1 MDLPQNEKPDTDD
14 IHLSSRFLTNKK
26 PNARLRD
33 IDDLNDHTKINYLP
47 LRRKN
52 RLHEA
57 INLRSINK
65 IDKAISKG
73 YDVNERSTTTGLTPL
88 ECAVLVQMPILVSH
102 LLSRGANPNVID
114 ANGSS
119 ALYLALLYDY
129 QETAIIL
136 LHGGA
141 RIYPN
146 PPYPFL
152 GLDAASKNAHITD
165 LLVKQGCD
173 PNGVN
178 HAGFAPL
185 HFAVINGNE
194 DVLIYLLKLGVK
206 KDVRS
211 QNGQETPLEMAIRTN
226 NSRAIELLQ

>member
-1 MDLPQNEKPDTDD
+1 MKNYNFENWHVSNSQTCEFQMDLPQNEKPDSDN
-14 IHLSSRFLTNKK
+14 ISHLLRGRNK
-26 PNARLRD
+26 
-33 IDDLNDHTKINYLP
+33 
-47 LRRKN
+47 
-52 RLHEA
+52 LHEA

-102 LLSRGANPNVID
+102 LLSRGANPNVVD
-114 ANGSS
+114 ANRSS
-119 ALYLALLYDY
+119 ALYLALELDR
-129 QETAIIL
+129 QETTIIL

-141 RIYPN
+141 KIYPN

-152 GLDAASKNAHITD
+152 CLDGASRSKDITD

-173 PNGVN
+173 PNAVN
-178 HAGFAPL
+178 RAGFAPL
-185 HFAVINGNE
+185 HFAVLNSNE
-194 DVLIYLLKLGVK
+194 DVDVIVYLLKLGVK
-206 KDVRS
+206 KDVQS
-211 QNGQETPLEMAIRTN
+211 QNGETPLDIAIRTN